1 MEKTVK
7 ICKVKF
13 DKDYYME
20 RKDASPVA
28 EIICDNKSIGTIEL
42 GYYGF
47 NLYNTVK
54 YIPVHSVFINALV
67 DLYDTVDTST
77 LKQIMYDAV
86 LAVIHR
92 FENDMNSKDDCVYLV
107 NTEEVIPHY
116 VKDRD
121 FSIGAF
127 IDACYAYIPNIVRM
141 GKEYYNKEVTRY
153 RSIIKPDKYVEES
166 YNEYEEEDNPAY
178 CKPDDPDKELN
189 ARYE

>member
-1 MEKTVK
+1 METVK

-20 RKDASPVA
+20 YKDDPPVA
-28 EIICDNKSIGTIEL
+28 EIVCDNGSIGTIEL

-47 NLYNTVK
+47 NLFNTVK
-54 YIPVHSVFINALV
+54 TVHLHSIFISAFV
-67 DLYDTVDTST
+67 DLYDNIDKNT
-77 LKQIMYDAV
+77 LKQIMYNAV

-92 FENDMNSKDDCVYLV
+92 FENDTNDTDDCVYLI

-127 IDACYAYIPNIVRM
+127 IDACYTYIPNIVRM
-141 GKEYYNKEVTRY
+141 GKEYYNKEVTLY
-153 RSIIKPDKYVEES
+153 KNIIKPYKYEEEI

>member
-20 RKDASPVA
+20 HKDASPIA
-28 EIICDNKSIGTIEL
+28 DIICDNKSIGTIEL

-54 YIPVHSVFINALV
+54 VIPVHCTFIAAFV
-67 DLYDTVDTST
+67 DVYDSMNKDT
-77 LKQIMYDAV
+77 LKQIMYNAA

-92 FENDMNSKDDCVYLV
+92 FEIDMNGKDNCVYLV

-116 VKDRD
+116 VKDKD
-121 FSIGAF
+121 FSVGAF
-127 IDACYAYIPNIVRM
+127 IDACYTYIPNIIRM
-141 GKEYYNKEVTRY
+141 GKEYYNKEVTHY

-166 YNEYEEEDNPAY
+166 YNEYEEEDNPVY
-178 CKPDDPDKELN
+178 CKPDDNDKELN
-189 ARYE
+189 VKYE

>member
-54 YIPVHSVFINALV
+54 YIPVHSVFINALENGADFV
-67 DLYDTVDTST
+67 HVALS
-77 LKQIMYDAV
+77 
-86 LAVIHR
+86 
-92 FENDMNSKDDCVYLV
+92 FEYS
-107 NTEEVIPHY
+107 
-116 VKDRD
+116 
-121 FSIGAF
+121 
-127 IDACYAYIPNIVRM
+127 
-141 GKEYYNKEVTRY
+141 
-153 RSIIKPDKYVEES
+153 
-166 YNEYEEEDNPAY
+166 
-178 CKPDDPDKELN
+178 
-189 ARYE
+189 

>member
-1 MEKTVK
+1 MEKTIK

-13 DKDYYME
+13 DKDYYMKY
-20 RKDASPVA
+20 KDASPIA
-28 EIICDNKSIGTIEL
+28 EVVCDNKSIGTIEL

-47 NLYNTVK
+47 NLYNTIKTV
-54 YIPVHSVFINALV
+54 PVHSIFINAFV

-77 LKQIMYDAV
+77 LKQIMYNAV
-86 LAVIHR
+86 LAAIHR
-92 FENDMNSKDDCVYLV
+92 FEIDMNSKDDCVYLV

-127 IDACYAYIPNIVRM
+127 IDACYAYIPNIVRT

-153 RSIIKPDKYVEES
+153 KSIIKPYKYEEEI